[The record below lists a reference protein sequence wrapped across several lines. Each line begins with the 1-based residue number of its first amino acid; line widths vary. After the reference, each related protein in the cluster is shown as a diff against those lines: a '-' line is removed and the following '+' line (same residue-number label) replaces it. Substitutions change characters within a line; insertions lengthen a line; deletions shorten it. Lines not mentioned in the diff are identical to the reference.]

1 MGSKETRVLR
11 ICRSCQLVCHERLC
25 ACGAVPEHYY
35 ALAELPPTIAEQLRA
50 DTLTVNTPDGAKKV
64 GE

>member
-1 MGSKETRVLR
+1 M
-11 ICRSCQLVCHERLC
+11 VCHERLC

-50 DTLTVNTPDGAKKV
+50 DTLTVNTPDGEKKV
-64 GE
+64 SG